1 MSQAQAL
8 NVAEYPKYKA
18 AGKMTLAKIG
28 DATVLLAHQKYNPE
42 TGVPTEP
49 ITSQLNAGNIAE
61 MRAALAEQQAAIDAA
76 SAGLDALEADM
87 KALLG

>member
-18 AGKMTLAKIG
+18 AGKMTLVKVG

-42 TGVPTEP
+42 TGAPIEP
-49 ITSQLNAGNIAE
+49 ITSQLNAGNITE
-61 MRAALAEQQAAIDAA
+61 MREALAAQQAAIDAA
-76 SAGLDALEADM
+76 IAGLDVLEADM
-87 KALLG
+87 AILLG